1 MHASGSSVFLFFL
14 TIAEL
19 AVFLE
24 YRSRDCDFGESF
36 WFHLVWTSGTLFIE
50 QLVRKGQTFQIT
62 QSVCVLPNFRH
73 SR

>member
-36 WFHLVWTSGTLFIE
+36 WFYT
-50 QLVRKGQTFQIT
+50 RKVYNK
-62 QSVCVLPNFRH
+62 SCLSFR
-73 SR
+73 RAGGKQRKRLRYGF